1 MSHIV
6 NKEVFEIFDDFT
18 KATNKAG
25 RIAVIIRYKHHAG
38 FLDVLRGTFDDRLK
52 FIIPKGTPPYTPNI
66 PESVPSTLRKKHRD
80 FGLFV
85 EGGKLHRG
93 DSPQY
98 KIEKLFI
105 SLLESIHP
113 KDALLVLSMV
123 AKTSPVKFL
132 TKKLVQEALPKL
144 IPET

>member
-1 MSHIV
+1 MVHIV
-6 NKEVFEIFDDFT
+6 YKEVFEIFEDFT
-18 KATNKAG
+18 KAKNKAG
-25 RIAVIIRYKHHAG
+25 RIAVLAQYKDHAA
-38 FLDVLRGTFDDRLK
+38 FCDVLRGIFDDRLK
-52 FIIPKGTPPYTPNI
+52 FILPKGTPPFNPNI

-113 KDALLVLSMV
+113 KDANIVIDMIS
-123 AKTSPVKFL
+123 KKSPVKFL
-132 TKKLVQEALPKL
+132 TKKLVQEAMPKL
-144 IPET
+144 IPST